1 VRSKLLSADS
11 NTKEQV
17 QPTLQSL
24 YLLYHEVR
32 PSETPY
38 SYAIS
43 AEMFAKHL
51 DLYAQRRSSGIG
63 LSPELTFD
71 DGHISNLELAAPMLA
86 ARGLTAHFFITVGW
100 TGKRP
105 GYMGWTE
112 LRSLQAAGQMIG
124 AHGWSHTLLTHCDDR
139 QLQTELND
147 SRLTLEDNLGTA
159 ITTMSL
165 PGGRVNGRVLAAC
178 EAAGYTHIFTSVP
191 RAETTPLGKTVGRFN
206 VQGNMQPEWI
216 AELLNPQSGVLSGLQ
231 RQDRIKQRLKSLLGD
246 KLYAK
251 LWALRNRQ
259 EAEADDDWEA
269 AE

>member
-1 VRSKLLSADS
+1 M
-11 NTKEQV
+11 
-17 QPTLQSL
+17 QPKLQSL

-43 AEMFAKHL
+43 AEMFGKHL
-51 DLYAQRRSSGIG
+51 DLYAQRRSSNIG
-63 LSPELTFD
+63 FTPELTFD
-71 DGHISNLELAAPMLA
+71 DGHISNVELAVPMLA
-86 ARGLTAHFFITVGW
+86 ARGLTARFFITVGW

-105 GYMGWTE
+105 AYMGWTE
-112 LRSLQAAGQMIG
+112 LRSLQAAGQSIG
-124 AHGWSHTLLTHCDDR
+124 AHGWSHSLLTHCDDR
-139 QLQTELND
+139 ELQTELND
-147 SRLTLEDNLGTA
+147 SRHALEDNLGTA

-165 PGGRVNGRVLAAC
+165 PGGRANVRVLAAC
-178 EAAGYTHIFTSVP
+178 EAAGYTHVFTSVP
-191 RAETTPLGKTVGRFN
+191 KAETAPLGKIVGRFN
-206 VQGNMQPEWI
+206 VQGNMRPEWI
-216 AELLNPQSGVLSGLQ
+216 AELLQPQSGVLSGLQ

-259 EAEADDDWEA
+259 EAEADDRWES

>member
-1 VRSKLLSADS
+1 M
-11 NTKEQV
+11 
-17 QPTLQSL
+17 QSL

-32 PSETPY
+32 PAETAY

-43 AEMFAKHL
+43 AEMFGKHL
-51 DLYAQRRSSGIG
+51 DLYAQRRGSGIG

-86 ARGLTAHFFITVGW
+86 ARGLIARFFITAGW
-100 TGKRP
+100 TGRRP

-112 LRSLQAAGQMIG
+112 LRSLQAAGQLIG

-139 QLQTELND
+139 QLHTELHD
-147 SRLTLEDNLGTA
+147 SRLTLEDKLGTA

-165 PGGRVNGRVLAAC
+165 PGGRANSRVLAAC
-178 EAAGYTHIFTSVP
+178 KDAGYTRVFTSTP
-191 RAETTPLGKTVGRFN
+191 KAETTPLGETVGRFN

-216 AELLNPQSGVLSGLQ
+216 AELLNPNSGVLSGLQ
-231 RQDRIKQRLKSLLGD
+231 RQDRLKQRLKSLLGD
-246 KLYAK
+246 KLYAR

-259 EAEADDDWEA
+259 EPQTDDHWEA